1 MINLKPKIYKLL
13 KNITKNV
20 VESYP
25 DSNFDWNNSLPLLI
39 YEEENNTPHT
49 ITTDGESM
57 TLLRYRIEIYSKEST
72 SLLKTKIDT
81 SMTELGFTRGMCL
94 DQNDIGNRRHTIMRY
109 EGVVDLANEKIY
121 KN

>member
-25 DSNFDWNNSLPLLI
+25 DSTFDWNNSLPLLI
-39 YEEENNTPHT
+39 YEEENNTPHV
-49 ITTDGESM
+49 ITSAGESM

-72 SLLKTKIDT
+72 SPLKMKIDT
-81 SMTELGFTRGMCL
+81 SMTKLGFTRGMCL

-109 EGVVDLANEKIY
+109 EGVIDLANEKIY
-121 KN
+121 RN

>member
-39 YEEENNTPHT
+39 YEEENNTPHV
-49 ITTDGESM
+49 ITSEGESM

-72 SLLKTKIDT
+72 SPLKMKIDT
-81 SMTELGFTRGMCL
+81 SMTGLGFTREMCL

-121 KN
+121 RN

>member
-39 YEEENNTPHT
+39 YEEENNTPHV
-49 ITTDGESM
+49 ITSAGESM

-72 SLLKTKIDT
+72 SPLKMKIDN
-81 SMTELGFTRGMCL
+81 SMTQLGFTREMCL

-109 EGVVDLANEKIY
+109 EGVIDLANEKIY
-121 KN
+121 RN